1 MSWTQV
7 TDPLGNIAFSALV
20 AALPVI
26 FIFWL
31 LIRKVKGYI
40 ASLLTILLAILLA
53 MIVYGMPLKTAAL
66 SALYGA
72 LYGLFPICW
81 IIIGAVFLFNVT
93 VESGQFEVI
102 KNFMASITPDRR
114 LQALLIAFSF
124 GAFLEG
130 AAGFGA
136 PVAISAAM
144 LVGLGFNPLYA
155 AGLCLIANTAPVAF
169 GSVGTPIIMASRVSD
184 IPEMAISQMVGR
196 TLPLLSIVVPFY
208 LVYLM
213 SGMRKCVEV
222 LPAIIVSGISFAFFQ
237 WFASNYLGPM
247 LPDVLAGIASIIC
260 LVMLL
265 RYWKPNS
272 IWRFSEEPHQTIDS
286 KLKYSATQVF
296 RAWSPFIIMTLFIVA
311 WGLQPVKDAL
321 NSIGIIKFELPGL
334 TNSIMKADGSPLV
347 IKPFEFNYLS
357 TPGSALLFAAVIFI
371 PLVGITYRQ
380 ALKIYWATLKQLA
393 FPVITIAAVVGF
405 AFIANNSGMSITMAM
420 ALAATGTFF
429 PFFSPILGWLGVFL
443 TGSDTSSNALFCK
456 LQATSADTLGVDPVV
471 TVSAN
476 ASGGVTGKMISPQ
489 SIAIG
494 AAAVGL
500 VGKESDL
507 FRFTVKHS
515 FIMLFV
521 ICILTTLQAYAIPW
535 IIPDYTKTS
544 TVAMTETA
552 DSTGFNYL
560 LILAVALTVIV
571 AIVLMTKKK
580 DEIQETNPDRR
591 RDIPHD

>member
-1 MSWTQV
+1 MNWIQRI
-7 TDPLGNIAFSALV
+7 DPFGNIALSAFV
-20 AALPVI
+20 AAIPVFLI
-26 FIFWL
+26 FFL

-40 ASLLTILLAILLA
+40 ASLLTVAVAIVIVI
-53 MIVYGMPLKTAAL
+53 IVYGMPVNLAL
-66 SALYGA
+66 ASGLQGA

-81 IIIGAVFLFNVT
+81 IIISAVFLFNIT
-93 VESGQFEVI
+93 VASGHFEII
-102 KNFMASITPDRR
+102 KNFMGSITPDRR

-136 PVAISAAM
+136 PVAISAAL

-169 GSVGTPIIMASRVSD
+169 GSVGTPIIIAARVSD

-196 TLPLLSIVVPFY
+196 TLPILSVVVPFY
-208 LVYLM
+208 LVILM
-213 SGMRKCVEV
+213 SGLKKSMEV
-222 LPAIIVSGISFAFFQ
+222 LPALIVSGVSFAFFQ
-237 WFASNYLGPM
+237 WLAANYLGPM
-247 LPDVLAGIASIIC
+247 LPDVMAGIASIASLII
-260 LVMLL
+260 LL
-265 RYWKPNS
+265 RYWKPKS
-272 IWRFSEEPHQTIDS
+272 IWRFSEEPQQTIDTNV
-286 KLKYSATQVF
+286 KLRTGEVLT
-296 RAWSPFIIMTLFIVA
+296 AWSPFIIMTLFIIA

-321 NSIGIIKFELPGL
+321 NFIGILKFDIPGL
-334 TNSIMKADGSPLV
+334 NGAITTAEGNPLV
-347 IKPFEFNYLS
+347 VKPFEFNYLS
-357 TPGSALLFAAVIFI
+357 APGTAVLLGTVISI
-371 PLVGITYRQ
+371 PLLGVTYRQ
-380 ALKIYWATLKQLA
+380 GAEIFWSTLKQLK
-393 FPVITIAAVVGF
+393 FPVITIASIVGF

-420 ALAATGTFF
+420 ALAGTGALF

-456 LQATSADTLGVDPVV
+456 LQSTSAEALGVDPVV

-515 FIMLFV
+515 FIMLLV
-521 ICILTTLQAYAIPW
+521 ICILTCLQAYVMHW
-535 IIPDYTKTS
+535 IVPVYKKGG
-544 TVAMTETA
+544 VGTA
-552 DSTGFNYL
+552 AGVQNVEQGFTYL
-560 LILAVALTVIV
+560 ALLLLALIAVAATVLFV
-571 AIVLMTKKK
+571 RKKSQK
-580 DEIQETNPDRR
+580 AY
-591 RDIPHD
+591 H